1 MVLFLAKPPDP
12 GAIHFYGLLCETRGM
27 IVMGLFYIPLAAPK
41 IVAHLAVMSP
51 RYVVVVFPQV
61 SQMSEEHSRK
71 ESKWQASLS
80 RLQEQVKYL
89 ERENGHLH
97 EENHRLKL
105 RGVNAKVNKRT
116 SRPPR
121 QQTFWV
127 SPK

>member
-1 MVLFLAKPPDP
+1 
-12 GAIHFYGLLCETRGM
+12 M

-105 RGVNAKVNKRT
+105 KGVNAKVNK
-116 SRPPR
+116 
-121 QQTFWV
+121 QTFRV
-127 SPK
+127 PPKMKAGSRKSRLSGFPSSLLSLSPH